1 MATFTAS
8 SLDRK
13 TGFDVRGIN
22 IGDLYDYDN
31 ASASSTSARFYDN
44 AKNYTE
50 FHGSG
55 FKFTKGSSG
64 EIEDVTGGTIRGVDV
79 VISGTKVFAIA
90 DASYSAAKFYDFVEA
105 GQYSAALN
113 YILAGHDKISGT
125 NYADY
130 LMGGAGNDTIGGN
143 SGNDTIYGGAGADR
157 INGHAGNDALYG
169 DAGND
174 TLSGGGGNDRLD
186 GGAGNDTLNGD
197 AGSDQLNGG
206 AGADKLYGQGGND
219 KLYGGAGNDT
229 LNGGAGAD
237 LLDGGVGDDR
247 LVGGGGADTFVFR
260 SGYGTDTISDFISG
274 EDRIDLSGTSVTDF
288 GSLSMTQN
296 KGTVVITIGT
306 DVLQLANIKIA
317 DLDASDFVF

>member
-13 TGFDVRGIN
+13 SGFDVRSIN

-44 AKNYTE
+44 SKNYTE

-55 FKFTKGSSG
+55 FKFTKDSFG
-64 EIEDVTGGTIRGVDV
+64 EIVDVTGGAIRGVDV

-113 YILAGHDKISGT
+113 YILAGHDKVSGT

-143 SGNDTIYGGAGADR
+143 SGNDTIYGGAGADK

-169 DAGND
+169 DGGSD

-197 AGSDQLNGG
+197 IGSDRLN
-206 AGADKLYGQGGND
+206 
-219 KLYGGAGNDT
+219 
-229 LNGGAGAD
+229 
-237 LLDGGVGDDR
+237 
-247 LVGGGGADTFVFR
+247 GGGADTFVFK
-260 SGYGTDTISDFISG
+260 SGYGRDTISDFISG
-274 EDRIDLSGTSVTDF
+274 EDKIDLSGTSATDF

-296 KGTVVITIGT
+296 KGMVVITIGA
-306 DVLQLANIKIA
+306 DVLQLASTKIA